1 MRAVSDLHKTA
12 REYLRAAKMLRT
24 RRSYDVAAY
33 LWGYAMEIALK
44 ARICRTLRWTTGF
57 PETNA
62 EFKLKSNLKTHDLEA
77 LLEFTGLQDEV
88 KLRYFADWA
97 IVNKWK
103 PEQRCSPPGTRTLIQ
118 AGDMIQATQNLLR
131 ILL

>member
-1 MRAVSDLHKTA
+1 MIAISDLDGTA
-12 REYLRAAKMLRT
+12 REYLRAAKLLRT
-24 RRSYDVAAY
+24 RRSYDVATY
-33 LWGYAMEIALK
+33 LCGYAMEIALK
-44 ARICRTLRWTTGF
+44 ARICRTLHWTTGF
-57 PETNA
+57 PETTA

-77 LLEFTGLQDEV
+77 LLEFTGLQDKV

-103 PEQRCSPPGTRTLIQ
+103 PEQHYSPPGTKTRIE
-118 AGDMIQATQNLLR
+118 AEDMIQATQNLLR

>member
-1 MRAVSDLHKTA
+1 MISTADLHSTA
-12 REYLRAAKMLRT
+12 REYLRAAKLLRT
-24 RRSYDVAAY
+24 RRSYDVATY
-33 LWGYAMEIALK
+33 LCGYAIEIALK
-44 ARICRTLRWTTGF
+44 ARICRTLNWTTGF
-57 PETNA
+57 PETST

-77 LLEFTGLQDEV
+77 LLEFTGIQDKI
-88 KLRYFADWA
+88 KLRYFSDWA

-103 PEQRCSPPGTRTLIQ
+103 PEQRYSPPGTKTLVA